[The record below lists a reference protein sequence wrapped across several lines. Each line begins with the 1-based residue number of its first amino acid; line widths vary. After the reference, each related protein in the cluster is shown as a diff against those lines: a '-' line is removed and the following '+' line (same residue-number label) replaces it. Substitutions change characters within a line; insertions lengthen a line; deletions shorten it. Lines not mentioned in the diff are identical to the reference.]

1 MKRKKNFLF
10 HISGWSKQKKTFALK
25 RISCKSLI
33 CLSKKKVDIEAFLS
47 ICWKSLF
54 KKDQVGKK

>member
-10 HISGWSKQKKTFALK
+10 HISDWSKQKKKLALK

-33 CLSKKKVDIEAFLS
+33 CLSKKKVDIEAFLKS
-47 ICWKSLF
+47 IY
-54 KKDQVGKK
+54 